1 MADVSKDLKKRIKSL
16 GLGLLMFIT
25 SLWLLISVRLDIS
38 QLLLGFLTPYPF
50 YILSL
55 ILGLERIIYAV
66 TGSSKL
72 FKILMGSG
80 EIYIISIY
88 MLTILFLG
96 LGVYIIIYT
105 LFLKDFV
112 LILMDTLNGIGYIL
126 FAYYLVRL

>member
-38 QLLLGFLTPYPF
+38 QLLLGSLTPYPF

-55 ILGLERIIYAV
+55 ILGLERIIYAI